1 MKKII
6 SIVIVVVLIG
16 FSTWFF
22 WLKKD
27 TALVITPNEEINTES
42 SKLIIAFGDSL
53 TAGYRLP
60 LFESYPA
67 QLEQKLK
74 DGGYSVTVI
83 NAGISGET
91 TRGNLER
98 AQFIRDQNPNIVL
111 LGIGGNDALRFLP
124 IEETRKNLESIIE
137 TLLSGENPPKV
148 LLLIMQAPLN
158 GGLEYKRV
166 FDSLYEEVAD
176 TYKLETIPFIVAE
189 VFLNAQYMLDD
200 RIHPNKEGYGLL
212 VEKYILKEVIRS
224 LK

>member
-6 SIVIVVVLIG
+6 SISIVVATASFL
-16 FSTWFF
+16 SLFF
-22 WLKKD
+22 WIKQD
-27 TALVITPNEEINTES
+27 ATLVPTSNEEIKTEP

-74 DGGYSVTVI
+74 DEGYSVTVI
-83 NAGISGET
+83 NAGVSGET

-98 AQFIRDQNPNIVL
+98 AQFIRDQNPDMVI

-124 IEETRKNLESIIE
+124 IEETRKNLNSIVE
-137 TLLSGENPPKV
+137 VLLSGENPPKV
-148 LLLIMQAPLN
+148 LLLKMQAPLN
-158 GGLEYKRV
+158 GGPEYKRI
-166 FDSLYEEVAD
+166 FDSLYEETAD
-176 TYKLETIPFIVAE
+176 VYKLKTIPFIVAE

-212 VEKYILKEVIRS
+212 VEKYLLKEVIRN